1 MKTTIE
7 LPDDLA
13 AAARR
18 CAAESGTTLRSVI
31 EEALRR
37 ELARRELPPEWQ
49 ADASLTFG
57 EGGLT
62 PWHLD
67 VLLEEQV
74 VDPDIAEMYAARHIA
89 PKRAVV

>member
-1 MKTTIE
+1 VKTTIE

-37 ELARRELPPEWQ
+37 ELARRELPREWR

-62 PWHLD
+62 PWAQSVSWSDLRE
-67 VLLEEQV
+67 VAME
-74 VDPDIAEMYAARHIA
+74 R
-89 PKRAVV
+89 

>member
-13 AAARR
+13 AQARR

-37 ELARRELPPEWQ
+37 ELARRQ
-49 ADASLTFG
+49 ATPGWRANPDLAFG
-57 EGGLT
+57 SGGLT
-62 PWHLD
+62 ESAAALSW
-67 VLLEEQV
+67 
-74 VDPDIAEMYAARHIA
+74 AEIRDLAMQR
-89 PKRAVV
+89 

>member
-13 AAARR
+13 ARARR
-18 CAAESGTTLRSVI
+18 CAAESGTTLKSVI

-37 ELARRELPPEWQ
+37 ELDRRAHPDEWR
-49 ADASLTFG
+49 ADARLAFG

-62 PWHLD
+62 PWARSVSWSELR
-67 VLLEEQV
+67 E
-74 VDPDIAEMYAARHIA
+74 AAMER
-89 PKRAVV
+89 

>member
-1 MKTTIE
+1 MIE

-37 ELARRELPPEWQ
+37 ELARRQSPREWRV
-49 ADASLTFG
+49 DPSLTFG

-62 PWHLD
+62 PWARSMSWS
-67 VLLEEQV
+67 
-74 VDPDIAEMYAARHIA
+74 DIREVAMAR
-89 PKRAVV
+89 

>member
-18 CAAESGTTLRSVI
+18 CAAESGTTLKSVI

-37 ELARRELPPEWQ
+37 ELDRRAMPAEWT
-49 ADASLTFG
+49 ADAGFAFG
-57 EGGLT
+57 DGGLT
-62 PWHLD
+62 PWARSVSWSELRD
-67 VLLEEQV
+67 VAME
-74 VDPDIAEMYAARHIA
+74 R
-89 PKRAVV
+89 

>member
-13 AAARR
+13 AQARR

-37 ELARRELPPEWQ
+37 ELARRQHPVDWK
-49 ADASLTFG
+49 ADHDLAFG
-57 EGGLT
+57 VGGLSPT
-62 PWHLD
+62 ATSISWADLRD
-67 VLLEEQV
+67 LAMQ
-74 VDPDIAEMYAARHIA
+74 R
-89 PKRAVV
+89 

>member
-62 PWHLD
+62 PWAQSVSWSDLRE
-67 VLLEEQV
+67 VAME
-74 VDPDIAEMYAARHIA
+74 R
-89 PKRAVV
+89 

>member
-37 ELARRELPPEWQ
+37 ELARRESPPEWQ

-62 PWHLD
+62 PWAQSVSWSDLRE
-67 VLLEEQV
+67 VAME
-74 VDPDIAEMYAARHIA
+74 R
-89 PKRAVV
+89 